1 MFLGKGVLKICTKF
15 VGKNP
20 CWSVISMKLQSIFI
34 KTTLRYGFSPVN
46 LLHIFRTP
54 FRKNTSWWMLL
65 EQFHKNLLTVHMFL
79 SIFQYNRNSHQR
91 CSVRK
96 SVLLEIS
103 TNSQEKTYASVSDT
117 DVFPWIFRNILE
129 CLPLQN
135 ISGRLH
141 FSMAK
146 FSYYRKN
153 WFSDSLSWIRFLKH
167 F

>member
-1 MFLGKGVLKICTKF
+1 MFWKYAPNLLE
-15 VGKNP
+15 KNP
-20 CWSVISMKLQSIFI
+20 CRSVISIKLQSIFI

-46 LLHIFRTP
+46 LLHVFRTP

-65 EQFHKNLLTVHMFL
+65 EQFHGNLLTVHMFL

-96 SVLLEIS
+96 GVLLEIS
-103 TNSQEKTYASVSDT
+103 TNSQENNNASVSDT

-129 CLPLQN
+129 CLLLQN
-135 ISGRLH
+135 IARRLH

-146 FSYYRKN
+146 FSYYRKID
-153 WFSDSLSWIRFLKH
+153 FRIPFHEFDF
-167 F
+167 